1 MKKTDQT
8 MITKNKN
15 VYFEECIEA
24 IKNSDNIFL
33 ASHIHPDGDNIG
45 SLLALGMALKT
56 FNKNVNIIK
65 VDDIPKDYLFLPNI
79 DLFVEPNPKDPID
92 LFISLDC
99 SDLDR
104 LGIGKELAIKANRL
118 INIDHHITNENF
130 GDINIVDPFAS
141 ATGEL
146 VYHLIKK
153 IGIEIN
159 KDIATCIYVAISTD
173 TGSFMYDSTTSET
186 HMIAADLISKGIN
199 TNNIIVNL
207 YQSRSIERTKLFL
220 KTLNTLEVIFNG
232 KVAFVMLTQ
241 DMLKECNANMEDS
254 EGIISFVR
262 DIEGIEVAC
271 ILKEYKENEIK
282 LSLRSKNIVDV
293 SEICFKFNGGG
304 HKRAAGCTIFDN
316 IKNVKNIISDEIYKY
331 FR

>member
-1 MKKTDQT
+1 MKKIDKT
-8 MITKNKN
+8 MITKNN
-15 VYFEECIEA
+15 HIHFEECVEA

-56 FNKNVNIIK
+56 VNKNVKIIK
-65 VDDIPKDYLFLPNI
+65 VDDIPKDYLFLPNM
-79 DLFVEPNPKDPID
+79 DLFVEPNLNDPID

-99 SDLDR
+99 SDLGR
-104 LGIGKELAIKANRL
+104 LGIGRELAIKANKV
-118 INIDHHITNENF
+118 INVDHHITNENF

-186 HMIAADLISKGIN
+186 HLIAADLISKGIN

-220 KTLNTLEVIFNG
+220 KTLNTLEVVCNG
-232 KVAFVMLTQ
+232 KVGLVMLTQ

-282 LSLRSKNIVDV
+282 LSLRSKHSVDV
-293 SEICFKFNGGG
+293 SQICFKFNGGG
-304 HKRAAGCTIFDN
+304 HKRAAGCTIFNN
-316 IKNVKNIISDEIYKY
+316 IGNAKKTIADEIYKY